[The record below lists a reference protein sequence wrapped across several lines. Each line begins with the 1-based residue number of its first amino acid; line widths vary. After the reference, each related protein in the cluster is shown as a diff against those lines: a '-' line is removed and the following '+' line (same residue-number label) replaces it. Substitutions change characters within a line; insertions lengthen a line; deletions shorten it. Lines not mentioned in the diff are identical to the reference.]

1 MSEVKV
7 VSAVRTPF
15 GRLGGI
21 LKDYFPVELGSK
33 IIQAAMERIHIDPKI
48 VDEVYMG
55 SALLAGATMV
65 ATRQMLFKVG
75 LPGTTRSLTVDRA
88 CCSSMTC
95 VGLGAKSILLKDADT
110 VIAGG
115 WETMSQTPFL
125 LWEARWGKRLGDL
138 KVEDMLMMRNPITAT
153 PIAVVTG
160 KKALEFGVSRE
171 DQDQWALGSHQK
183 YFSAF
188 SAGKFTDEILTIEI
202 PSPKGKGP
210 ATIVQQDESPRADTS
225 IEKLSQLK
233 TVYGSPTVTPGNAP
247 GLSDGASAV
256 ILMSAKKQ
264 KETGFEVLGEILSY
278 AQAAGEPDESVFMP
292 ANSIRQALQ
301 KAGLLIKDL
310 KRIEINEAFAA
321 MPLVSTKVL
330 SDGDP
335 ELLVH
340 LRSIT
345 NVNGG
350 AVAIGHPTGASGARL
365 LMTLIYELR
374 RLGGGIGAAAICGGF
389 GQSDAVIVKV
399 S

>member
-1 MSEVKV
+1 
-7 VSAVRTPF
+7 
-15 GRLGGI
+15 
-21 LKDYFPVELGSK
+21 
-33 IIQAAMERIHIDPKI
+33 
-48 VDEVYMG
+48 
-55 SALLAGATMV
+55 
-65 ATRQMLFKVG
+65 
-75 LPGTTRSLTVDRA
+75 
-88 CCSSMTC
+88 
-95 VGLGAKSILLKDADT
+95 
-110 VIAGG
+110 
-115 WETMSQTPFL
+115 
-125 LWEARWGKRLGDL
+125 
-138 KVEDMLMMRNPITAT
+138 
-153 PIAVVTG
+153 
-160 KKALEFGVSRE
+160 VSRE

-210 ATIVQQDESPRADTS
+210 VTIVQQDESPRADTS

-335 ELLVH
+335 KLLVH

>member
-33 IIQAAMERIHIDPKI
+33 IIQAVMERIHIDPKI

-171 DQDQWALGSHQK
+171 DQDQWALGK
-183 YFSAF
+183 Y
-188 SAGKFTDEILTIEI
+188 TDEILTIEI

-225 IEKLSQLK
+225 IEKLSLLK

-301 KAGLLIKDL
+301 KAGLSIKDL

-335 ELLVH
+335 NLLVH